1 MNMPVFVTVLGV
13 CALLAG
19 CQTSAP
25 TASSGSTAT
34 VPSSAPSSGT
44 LCLEDAAGNV
54 VEAGL
59 SALEAGNQTAAA
71 VAKSTISVTV
81 KDAVTDPNCAKA
93 VAGALL
99 Q

>member
-1 MNMPVFVTVLGV
+1 MNIPIFITAVGV

-25 TASSGSTAT
+25 TPSAGSTA
-34 VPSSAPSSGT
+34 AAQSSGT
-44 LCLEDAAGNV
+44 LCLEDSAGNV

-71 VAKSTISVTV
+71 VESVISITV
-81 KDAVTDPNCAKA
+81 KEIV
-93 VAGALL
+93 GALL
-99 Q
+99 P